1 MVTTPPTSQ
10 TPQYFAG
17 ADDFRRW
24 LEAHH
29 DSHRELVVGFHKV
42 GTGTPSMTWTE
53 SVREALCFG
62 WIDGVRRRVDEARYC
77 IRVTPRKAGSI
88 WSAVNLQHVESL
100 IADGRMHRA
109 GRAAYDAR
117 TDAKSKVYAFEQAEV
132 AFADADLAQF
142 AATPHALAFFD
153 QQAPSYRKTA
163 TWWVISAKQPAT
175 HAKRLSQLIACSGN
189 RERLP
194 QYTR

>member
-1 MVTTPPTSQ
+1 MVTPPPTPP
-10 TPQYFAG
+10 YFAS

-24 LEAHH
+24 LETHH

-42 GTGTPSMTWTE
+42 GTDSPSMTWTE

-62 WIDGVRRRVDEARYC
+62 WIDGVRRRVDEARYS
-77 IRVTPRKAGSI
+77 IRFTPRKTGSI
-88 WSAVNLQHVESL
+88 WSAVNLKHVESL
-100 IADGRMHRA
+100 LADGRMHAA
-109 GRAAYDAR
+109 GQAAYEAR

-132 AFADADLAQF
+132 TFSSQDRAQF
-142 AATPHALAFFD
+142 AATPHALAFFER
-153 QQAPSYRKTA
+153 QPPSYRKTA

-175 HAKRLSQLIACSGN
+175 RARRLSQLIACSGN
-189 RERLP
+189 QERLP

>member
-1 MVTTPPTSQ
+1 MVTTPPHS
-10 TPQYFAG
+10 PVPHYFAS

-24 LEAHH
+24 LETHH

-53 SVREALCFG
+53 SVREALCYG
-62 WIDGVRRRVDEARYC
+62 WIDGVRRRVDEARYS
-77 IRVTPRKAGSI
+77 IRFTPRKPGSI
-88 WSAVNLQHVESL
+88 WSAVNLQHVEGL
-100 IADGRMHRA
+100 IANGRMRPA
-109 GRAAYDAR
+109 GLVAFEAR

-132 AFADADLAQF
+132 ALSVQDLARF

-163 TWWVISAKQPAT
+163 TWWVLSAKLPAT
-175 HAKRLSQLIACSGN
+175 RARRLSQLIACSGN

-194 QYTR
+194 